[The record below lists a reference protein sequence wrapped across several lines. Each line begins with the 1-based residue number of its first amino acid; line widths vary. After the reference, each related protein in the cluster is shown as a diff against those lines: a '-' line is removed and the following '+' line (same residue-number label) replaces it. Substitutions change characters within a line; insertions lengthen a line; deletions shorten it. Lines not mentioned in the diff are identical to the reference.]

1 MRATRRTIR
10 TAAIATG
17 AIAALALPT
26 GAAFAA
32 DATPGTAG
40 QQEDT
45 KDQRRDQQQERQKGE
60 AKPDEAKPDDAKKDE
75 KKPDEK
81 KPDEKK
87 PDERAREKK
96 GDAKVLSTAR
106 VTMPDGRIAKL
117 VKTTDGPRAV
127 ISMPNGNVLGSL
139 DLKNPSTLNDGWT
152 YKIVNAGKGFYK
164 FVVVDGKHGGDSWVY
179 DFNGKLIEK
188 YTVDG
193 RGKGHE
199 KPATTTGTVPKG
211 GVRAGAEGVSTGNQV
226 PLIAAGGGMAAAGA
240 AGLGFALY
248 HRRGRQRG

>member
-32 DATPGTAG
+32 DATPGAAG

-45 KDQRRDQQQERQKGE
+45 KDQRRDQQQERQK
-60 AKPDEAKPDDAKKDE
+60 DEAKPDDAKK
-75 KKPDEK
+75 
-81 KPDEKK
+81 DEKK

-164 FVVVDGKHGGDSWVY
+164 FVVVDGKHGGDSRVY

-199 KPATTTGTVPKG
+199 KPATTTGTAPKG